1 MKHYFQDLTT
11 MGQKVSM
18 ICNTNFLLI
27 FAYLTLI
34 SMSHYIL
41 DNDLTKITIALICML
56 FASIFNDFYYDLMG
70 DFSL

>member
-41 DNDLTKITIALICML
+41 DNDLTKLQFHFCML